1 MLVVVG
7 SIKGSPGVTSLALGL
22 ASRWPDTGSLLVEAD
37 SDGGD
42 LAARF
47 GVNPEPGLAALAL
60 AIRSSGPDT
69 VALEGFAQRLRVD
82 AEVVLAPPSDAAAP
96 AVEQLAASVPMLGRA
111 AVHRSVIVDVGRLS
125 RRSPLAPVV
134 QAADHVVVV
143 ATPNLADLTQVF
155 SRLQR
160 LRATARGHVW
170 VWLSGAGPYDEA
182 EVSADLSVAVLGT
195 VGRDKVGAGMLTGRY
210 LTAPGW
216 WRSPMV
222 RAAGDAAARLA
233 DIPPAVGH
241 AEVRNLM
248 PYVNAMGVNP
258 R

>member
-7 SIKGSPGVTSLALGL
+7 SIKGSPGVTSLALGM
-22 ASRWPDTGSLLVEAD
+22 AARWPDAASLLVEAD

-47 GVNPEPGLAALAL
+47 NVNPEPGLAAVAL
-60 AIRSSGPDT
+60 AIRSSGPDK
-69 VALEGFAQRLRVD
+69 VVLEDFAQRLRVD
-82 AEVVLAPPSDAAAP
+82 ADAVLAPPSDAAAP
-96 AVEQLAASVPMLGRA
+96 AVEQLAASVPVLQRA
-111 AVHRSVIVDVGRLS
+111 ATHRSVIVDVGRLS

-143 ATPNLADLTQVF
+143 ATPNLAGLTQVA

-160 LRATARGHVW
+160 LRTAARGHVW
-170 VWLSGAGPYDEA
+170 VWLSGAGPYDQA
-182 EVSADLSVAVLGT
+182 EISRDLSVAVLGT
-195 VGRDKVGAGMLTGRY
+195 VGRDKVGSGMLTGRY

-233 DIPPAVGH
+233 EFPGAVGH
-241 AEVRNLM
+241 AQARTLTSSI
-248 PYVNAMGVNP
+248 NAAGVNP

>member
-7 SIKGSPGVTSLALGL
+7 SIKGSPGVTSLALGM
-22 ASRWPDTGSLLVEAD
+22 AARWPDAASLLVEAD

-82 AEVVLAPPSDAAAP
+82 ADVVLAPPSDAAAP
-96 AVEQLAASVPMLGRA
+96 AVEQLAASVPVLQRA
-111 AVHRSVIVDVGRLS
+111 ATHRSVIVDVGRLA

-134 QAADHVVVV
+134 QTADHVVVV
-143 ATPNLADLTQVF
+143 ATPALADLTQVS

-160 LRATARGHVW
+160 LRTAARGHVW
-170 VWLSGAGPYDEA
+170 LWLNGAGPYDDA
-182 EVSADLSVAVLGT
+182 EVGRDLSVAVLGR
-195 VGRDKVGAGMLTGRY
+195 VGRDKVGSGMLTGRY

-233 DIPPAVGH
+233 EFPAAASH
-241 AEVRNLM
+241 AESRNLM
-248 PYVNAMGVNP
+248 PYINATGVNP